1 MGADVC
7 FYDDYDESDLEIRSD
22 VNETFN
28 TFSKKGDSAFK
39 RWCRQR
45 KIKDEEEFILDIS
58 SKSKIDK
65 QELIK
70 S

>member
-7 FYDDYDESDLEIRSD
+7 FYDEYDESSYEIRSD

-28 TFSKKGDSAFK
+28 TFSKRGDNGFK
-39 RWCRQR
+39 KWCRER
-45 KIKDEEEFILDIS
+45 KIKEEEEYILDIS
-58 SKSKIDK
+58 TNLDK
-65 QELIK
+65 KELIK